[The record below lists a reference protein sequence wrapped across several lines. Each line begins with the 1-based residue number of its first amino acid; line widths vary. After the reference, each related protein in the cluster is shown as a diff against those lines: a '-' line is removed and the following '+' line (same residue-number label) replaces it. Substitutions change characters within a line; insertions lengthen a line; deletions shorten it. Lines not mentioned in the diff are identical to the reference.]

1 MLIFVEVIFLISEME
16 NSQENNSKFK
26 KWFKRVGWAGFAF
39 FTIKG
44 LVWLVIFY
52 FGADTLQSCIK

>member
-1 MLIFVEVIFLISEME
+1 ME
-16 NSQENNSKFK
+16 NSQDNNNNSKFM

-44 LVWLVIFY
+44 LIWLEIFY

>member
-1 MLIFVEVIFLISEME
+1 ME
-16 NSQENNSKFK
+16 NNTTPQPEQSKFM
-26 KWFKRVGWAGFAF
+26 KWFKRVGWAGLAF

-52 FGADTLQSCIK
+52 FGADALQGCFQK

>member
-1 MLIFVEVIFLISEME
+1 ME
-16 NSQENNSKFK
+16 NSQDNNNNSKFM

-44 LVWLVIFY
+44 LIWLVIFY

>member
-1 MLIFVEVIFLISEME
+1 ME
-16 NSQENNSKFK
+16 NSENNNNSKFM

-44 LVWLVIFY
+44 LMWLVIFY